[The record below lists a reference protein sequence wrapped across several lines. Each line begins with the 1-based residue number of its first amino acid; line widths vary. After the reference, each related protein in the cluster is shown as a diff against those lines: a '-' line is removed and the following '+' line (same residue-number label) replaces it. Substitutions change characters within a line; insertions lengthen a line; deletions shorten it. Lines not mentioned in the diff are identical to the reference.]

1 MSEKEYKTKNSRMEE
16 LLKTLTSDGV
26 LASDLATELDLLSDE
41 IADYEDKKYPF
52 KADTLV
58 EMIELR
64 MFQRKLKQK
73 DIAQIL
79 GTTPSRISEILNGKR
94 NLTMDLAKG
103 LYQKLN
109 IDADLIL
116 SE

>member
-1 MSEKEYKTKNSRMEE
+1 MNPKEYRLKNKRLEE
-16 LLKTLTSDGV
+16 LLKILTREGDLDNS
-26 LASDLATELDLLSDE
+26 LANELDILSDE
-41 IADYEDKKYPF
+41 IADYEDENYPF
-52 KADTLV
+52 KADTLK

-94 NLTMDLAKG
+94 NLTIDLAKG
-103 LYQKLN
+103 LHHKLN

>member
-1 MSEKEYKTKNSRMEE
+1 MNVKQYKLKNERLEE
-16 LLKTLTSDGV
+16 LLKILTNDGFLENN
-26 LASDLATELDLLSDE
+26 LANELNILSDE
-41 IADYEDKKYPF
+41 IADFEDENYPF
-52 KADTLV
+52 KADTLK

-73 DIAQIL
+73 DFAQIL
-79 GTTPSRISEILNGKR
+79 GTTPSRISEIINYKR
-94 NLTMDLAKG
+94 NLTIDLAKG
-103 LYQKLN
+103 LHNKLN

>member
-1 MSEKEYKTKNSRMEE
+1 MNPKEYRLKNKRLEE
-16 LLKTLTSDGV
+16 LLKILTREGV
-26 LASDLATELDLLSDE
+26 LDNNLANELDILSDE
-41 IADYEDKKYPF
+41 IASYEEENYPF
-52 KADTLV
+52 KADTLK

-94 NLTMDLAKG
+94 NLTIDLAKG
-103 LYQKLN
+103 LHHKLN
-109 IDADLIL
+109 IDAELIL

>member
-1 MSEKEYKTKNSRMEE
+1 MKSSEYKDKTKRMEE
-16 LLKTLTSDGV
+16 LLKSLTTKGK
-26 LASDLATELDLLSDE
+26 LTPKQQNELDVISD
-41 IADYEDKKYPF
+41 IVADYEESNFPF
-52 KADTLV
+52 QIETLT

-73 DIAQIL
+73 DVAKIL

-94 NLTMDLAKG
+94 NLTLEIAKG
-103 LYQKLN
+103 LYNKLN
-109 IDADLIL
+109 IDPNLIL

>member
-1 MSEKEYKTKNSRMEE
+1 MSEKEYKIKNIRMEE

>member
-1 MSEKEYKTKNSRMEE
+1 MTVKEYKAKNKKLEE
-16 LLKTLTSDGV
+16 LLKILTKDGV
-26 LASDLATELDLLSDE
+26 LDNILANELNILSDE
-41 IADYEDKKYPF
+41 IADYEDENYLF
-52 KADTLV
+52 KADTLK

-64 MFQRKLKQK
+64 MFKRKLKQK

-94 NLTMDLAKG
+94 NLTIDLAKR
-103 LYQKLN
+103 LHHKLN

>member
-1 MSEKEYKTKNSRMEE
+1 M
-16 LLKTLTSDGV
+16 
-26 LASDLATELDLLSDE
+26 
-41 IADYEDKKYPF
+41 F
-52 KADTLV
+52 K
-58 EMIELR
+58 
-64 MFQRKLKQK
+64 RKLKQK

-94 NLTMDLAKG
+94 NLTIDLAKR
-103 LYQKLN
+103 LHHKLN